1 MAERTTENIGEKTK
15 SGDGSEILEL
25 VIYYVDCCLVQ
36 VTASSYTKNIWGV
49 QILQRKIC
57 SRVHVISAVKSQP
70 HV

>member
-15 SGDGSEILEL
+15 SGDGSEILEY

-36 VTASSYTKNIWGV
+36 VTASSYTIWGV